1 MEIKEHYY
9 KIFNKLYLFCFG
21 VILMETRVIVI
32 NRNKSFVK
40 GLKYSLEQEDY
51 YVEAAF
57 TLKDAMAK
65 IKKREYELV
74 ILDILLPDGSGLNL
88 CQTIRKYSQVPI
100 IILTEKKEDINK
112 ILALEYG
119 ADDYV
124 TKPFNILELKARIK
138 AILRRVNMKSPQIDN
153 QTIKIDDFTINAL
166 GRKLTI
172 NGESIS
178 LTGKEF
184 DLFYI
189 LISNPGKVFTREE
202 LLETIWGY
210 EYFGDLRTVDVH
222 IRRLREKIEK
232 DSSNV
237 EYIHTKWG
245 VGYYFISK
253 KESAAVD

>member
-1 MEIKEHYY
+1 MDRNI
-9 KIFNKLYLFCFG
+9 
-21 VILMETRVIVI
+21 IVI
-32 NRNKSFVK
+32 NTDENLVK
-40 GLKYSLEQEDY
+40 GLKFSLEQDDY
-51 YVEAAF
+51 YVDFAF
-57 TLKDAMAK
+57 TLQDAVKK
-65 IKKREYELV
+65 IKDKEYNLV
-74 ILDILLPDGSGLNL
+74 ILDLLLPDGDGLNL
-88 CQTIRKYSQVPI
+88 CQTIRDNSQVPI
-100 IILTEKKEDINK
+100 IVLTEKKEDVNK

-138 AILRRVNMKSPQIDN
+138 ALLRRVQMKSPQIDN
-153 QTIKIDDFTINAL
+153 QTIIVDDFTINVL

-172 NGESIS
+172 KGEEIN

-189 LISNPGKVFTREE
+189 LISNPGRVFTREE
-202 LLETIWGY
+202 LLENIWGF

-245 VGYYFISK
+245 VGYYFNIEDEK
-253 KESAAVD
+253 VAVDED